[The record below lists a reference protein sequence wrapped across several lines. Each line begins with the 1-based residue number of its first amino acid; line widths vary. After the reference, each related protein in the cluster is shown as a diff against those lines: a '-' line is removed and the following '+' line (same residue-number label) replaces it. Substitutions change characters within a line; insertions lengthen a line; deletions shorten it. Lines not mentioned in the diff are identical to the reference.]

1 MPNTLVKKDTAIQ
14 TENLFQFYQRTNQ
27 EIPVDLLNDRSAVGH
42 FNVKQTTIVCRK
54 TPYNR
59 RDYFKI
65 CICDG
70 EGIGL
75 LRYDDQ
81 EILLDGPCLIFTN
94 PTVPSSIEIIS
105 SHLSRFYCLFNHRFV
120 EGHIRPDI
128 RYASPL
134 FNASLHPVIRLTKEE
149 MEKLRQY
156 FIDQQSLLES
166 DYPFKW
172 DMIRNLLLLLIHEGI
187 RLQENRPEDILLV
200 KDRVVNGF
208 FELLNQQFPVESPA
222 NPLKLLTPA
231 AFADLLH
238 VHVNHLNI
246 VIKKHT
252 GKTTRDI
259 IHERVIFEAKT
270 LLQNTD
276 WNIAEIAYALGF
288 EYPSHFNKYFKQ
300 FATLTPK
307 EFRANTTALLQ
318 QHL

>member
-1 MPNTLVKKDTAIQ
+1 MLNTLPTKDTHIQ

-27 EIPVDLLNDRSAVGH
+27 EIPVDLLNERSGVGH
-42 FNVKQTTIVCRK
+42 FNVKQTAIAYRK

-65 CICDG
+65 CLSNG
-70 EGIGL
+70 ESKGV
-75 LRYDDQ
+75 LRYHDQ

-94 PTVPSSIEIIS
+94 PSVPSSIEI
-105 SHLSRFYCLFNHRFV
+105 LSPNLNRFYCLFNHRFI
-120 EGHIRPDI
+120 EGYIRPEI
-128 RYASPL
+128 QYACPL

-149 MEKLRQY
+149 REKLSHY

-187 RLQENRPEDILLV
+187 RLQEQRPEEILLV

-208 FELLNQQFPVESPA
+208 FALLNQQFPVESPA

-238 VHVNHLNI
+238 VHVNHLNS

-252 GKTTRDI
+252 SKTTRTI

-276 WNIAEIAYALGF
+276 WHIAEIAYALGF

-300 FATLTPK
+300 FTSLTPK
-307 EFRANTTALLQ
+307 EFQSKTTALLP

>member
-1 MPNTLVKKDTAIQ
+1 MPNTLPAKDTLIQ

-27 EIPVDLLNDRSAVGH
+27 EIPVDLLQERSEVGH
-42 FNVKQTTIVCRK
+42 FNVKQTTIICRK

-65 CICDG
+65 CLSNG
-70 EGIGL
+70 EGNGV
-75 LRYDDQ
+75 LRYQDQ

-94 PTVPSSIEIIS
+94 PSVPASIEIRS
-105 SHLSRFYCLFNHRFV
+105 SNYNRFYCLFNHRFI
-120 EGHIRPDI
+120 ESYIHPGIRH
-128 RYASPL
+128 ASPL
-134 FNASLHPVIRLTKEE
+134 FNASLHPVIRLTKDEL
-149 MEKLRQY
+149 EKISHY
-156 FIDQQSLLES
+156 FMDQQSLLES

-187 RLQENRPEDILLV
+187 RLQENRPDEILLM

-208 FELLNQQFPVESPA
+208 FTLLNQQFPIDSPA

-238 VHVNHLNI
+238 VHVNHLNS

-252 GKTTRDI
+252 GKTTRVI
-259 IHERVIFEAKT
+259 IHERVIAEAKT

-300 FATLTPK
+300 FTSLSPR
-307 EFRANTTALLQ
+307 EFRSKTTALSL
-318 QHL
+318 